1 MHFRLFY
8 WSHFRF
14 NFPMITRYSRPE
26 MRAIWTDENKLKI
39 WLQIE
44 LLASEALV
52 KEGVVPA
59 RDFKKIKAGCDKW
72 FADLPGLVARQ
83 RELEKVLNHD
93 VIGFTT
99 AVAEMIDAGSARVSR
114 AESGVA
120 PDSSSNTSS
129 ASLKDEVFGATP
141 KTARETRALPNA
153 SRWFHFGLT
162 SSDVGDTCYA
172 VQMMQSADILIADVK
187 KLLPVI
193 ARRAQ
198 EHKFTPCIG
207 RSHGIHGEPTTFGL
221 KMALMHDEFGR
232 ALRRLESARYSVAV
246 GKISGAVGTSAHLS
260 PRVEAFVCKKL
271 GVRPAPIATQVVQRD
286 IHAEFQLA
294 MALVGASIERWAVEF
309 RHLQRT
315 EVLEAEEAFTVGQKG
330 SSAMPHKRNPIT
342 WERLTGLARVLRGN
356 AMASL
361 ENVALWHERDISHSS
376 VERIIFPDSC
386 TLLDYMFGLLT
397 RLMDG
402 IVVYPANMKK
412 NLGLSLGMW
421 NSQTVLLALIKK
433 GLTREAAYKLCQD
446 AAMKTWE
453 VKHAGRDDADFVEV
467 LKATPDVAK
476 HFKKGELEKLCSLD
490 FHFREVNNRFKKLG
504 L

>member
-1 MHFRLFY
+1 
-8 WSHFRF
+8 
-14 NFPMITRYSRPE
+14 

-52 KEGVVPA
+52 REGIVPR
-59 RDFKKIKAGCDKW
+59 RDYDRIKAGCDRCL
-72 FADLPGLVARQ
+72 ADLTGLVARQ
-83 RELEKVLNHD
+83 RELEKTLNHD

-99 AVAEMIDAGSARVSR
+99 AVAEQIND
-114 AESGVA
+114 
-120 PDSSSNTSS
+120 P
-129 ASLKDEVFGATP
+129 
-141 KTARETRALPNA
+141 A

-172 VQMMQSADILIADVK
+172 VQMVQSADILLRDAEAARGAIAVRAREY
-187 KLLPVI
+187 KL
-193 ARRAQ
+193 
-198 EHKFTPCIG
+198 TPCIG
-207 RSHGIHGEPTTFGL
+207 RSHGIHAEPTTFGL
-221 KMALMHDEFGR
+221 KLALMFDEFGR
-232 ALRRLESARYSVAV
+232 ARDRLARARDTAAV

-260 PRVEAFVCKKL
+260 PRVEAHVCRKL
-271 GVRPAPIATQVVQRD
+271 GLRPAPIATQVVQRD
-286 IHAEFQLA
+286 IHAEFQMVL
-294 MALVGASIERWAVEF
+294 ALVGASIERWAVEF

-315 EVLEAEEAFTVGQKG
+315 EVLEAEEPFTKGQKG

-356 AMASL
+356 ALAAM

-397 RLMDG
+397 RLMQG
-402 IVVYPANMKK
+402 LAVYPDNMEK

-421 NSQTVLLALIKK
+421 NSQTVLLALIRK
-433 GLTREAAYKLCQD
+433 GMSREVAYRLVQD

-453 VKHAGRDDADFVEV
+453 VKHAGRDDANFVEQ
-467 LKATPDVAK
+467 LKSIPEVAK
-476 HFKKGELEKLCSLD
+476 QFKVGELEKLCSLD
-490 FHFREVNNRFKKLG
+490 FHFKEVNRRFKKLG
-504 L
+504 LAK